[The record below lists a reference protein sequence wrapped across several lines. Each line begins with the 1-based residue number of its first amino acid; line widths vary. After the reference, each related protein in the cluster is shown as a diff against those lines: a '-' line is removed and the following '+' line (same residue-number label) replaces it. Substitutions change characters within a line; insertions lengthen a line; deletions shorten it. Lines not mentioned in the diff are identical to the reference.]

1 MFQPTSQA
9 PLAEECR
16 VQESSGVAVMR
27 TCVCAWVCVHVCV
40 HGCVCMGVCACVC
53 ACVCAYVCACVCAW
67 VCMRAYVSVVS
78 CKPAMTTVC
87 VCQDVKEELDLDSS
101 WLWVGGCG
109 ERFGSGGEVL
119 VVT

>member
-40 HGCVCMGVCACVC
+40 HGCVCMGVCMGVGVCTCVC
-53 ACVCAYVCACVCAW
+53 MHMCVHVCVHGCVCVR
-67 VCMRAYVSVVS
+67 MFQLSVVN
-78 CKPAMTTVC
+78 
-87 VCQDVKEELDLDSS
+87 QL
-101 WLWVGGCG
+101 
-109 ERFGSGGEVL
+109 
-119 VVT
+119 